1 MYFHVFKLWLACI
14 IHTCIHTC
22 MFIFYLSFIY
32 VVPKVEGSNATI
44 FENDG
49 VAVVQFERSEQ
60 LDSDVM
66 IYVTTVDGTAKG

>member
-1 MYFHVFKLWLACI
+1 MCLSYSWHVSY
-14 IHTCIHTC
+14 IHAYSTC
-22 MFIFYLSFIY
+22 MCIFYFYFIY
-32 VVPKVEGSNATI
+32 VVPEIEGSNVTI

-66 IYVTTVDGTAKG
+66 IYVTTVDGTAIG